1 MKIIIDTD
9 KKELGAEDVITM
21 GQLHEFL
28 EKHGLLDYGLMGVK
42 PDGPSIFPVKFAP
55 NPLGPPWRIT
65 STGGPITVIPGSTS
79 ATVSHIDQDL
89 KDTEI
94 EFGCQR
100 IDSNKHHTPYIY
112 RNDPRLAGV
121 EELKKLVDGIQ

>member
-42 PDGPSIFPVKFAP
+42 PDGPSVFPVKFAP
-55 NPLGPPWRIT
+55 NPLDPPWIIT
-65 STGGPITVIPGSTS
+65 SGPITINHDHKSDFGYQFIDKLGVDPKSPRRIIGMREDDSR
-79 ATVSHIDQDL
+79 HI
-89 KDTEI
+89 EPM
-94 EFGCQR
+94 
-100 IDSNKHHTPYIY
+100 TPE
-112 RNDPRLAGV
+112 DAF
-121 EELKKLVDGIQ
+121 Q